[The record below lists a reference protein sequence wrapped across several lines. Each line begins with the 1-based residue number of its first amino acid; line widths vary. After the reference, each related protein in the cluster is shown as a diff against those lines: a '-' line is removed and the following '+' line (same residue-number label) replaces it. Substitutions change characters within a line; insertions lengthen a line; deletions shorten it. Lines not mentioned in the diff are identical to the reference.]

1 MSRQRS
7 VRFAPAESMMNVNYV
22 LHHSE
27 YDEDERFSCWYDNV
41 DIQLFRIE
49 TDSDAY
55 RALFWKGGE
64 TRFCK
69 RGLEPHSPKG
79 SRQRKRTIRAARK
92 AVLNH
97 QATMCSTS
105 GGGGSS
111 SSEDD
116 NNSSSSN
123 TSATS
128 CSSSTTSDD
137 AKEDCLAKVYQSYSI
152 PSQNLAQERALV

>member
-7 VRFAPAESMMNVNYV
+7 VRFAPAESMKDVNYV
-22 LHHSE
+22 LHHND
-27 YDEDERFSCWYDNV
+27 YDENERFSCWYDNV

-49 TDSDAY
+49 TDKDAY
-55 RALFWKGGE
+55 RALFWKGDE
-64 TRFCK
+64 TRLCK

-92 AVLNH
+92 AVLDH
-97 QATMCSTS
+97 QATMYAS
-105 GGGGSS
+105 GGSS
-111 SSEDD
+111 SSSDDD

-123 TSATS
+123 TSAI
-128 CSSSTTSDD
+128 SSSSSSDD